1 VSFSSLAAPN
11 SSKPPPPKPEPKPS
25 FIGEKLVGRDDDDA
39 AVASRLDTGESLRS
53 GGGVRGPGDDSFG
66 AFADGLTGDSS
77 PVSDCDCPARAPQ
90 TSDDA
95 IAVGCMR
102 FVGWLVPPIEGFVGF
117 IATGATRLGGFR
129 GFGSSADAG
138 RASSS
143 FGVGVG
149 VGGDAA
155 GDGGP
160 SSFSSRRRGPSPPHP
175 LPPPPPPGVALL
187 SAPRPAPAGIPSD
200 GNSVASSMSI
210 PGSLLPVLGAAEPHP
225 LARWPPGPRAPSNPG
240 GGCGVGCG
248 GILDAD
254 AGGACRALAAAADAA
269 AAAACASAARRRSAG
284 SHSRLTVSSNACAS

>member
-1 VSFSSLAAPN
+1 MS
-11 SSKPPPPKPEPKPS
+11 
-25 FIGEKLVGRDDDDA
+25 
-39 AVASRLDTGESLRS
+39 
-53 GGGVRGPGDDSFG
+53 GPGDDAS
-66 AFADGLTGDSS
+66 ATDDGLTGDSS
-77 PVSDCDCPARAPQ
+77 PARIVRDCPQ

-102 FVGWLVPPIEGFVGF
+102 FTAGGAFVGGFVPPIGRGFVGF

-129 GFGSSADAG
+129 GLGSSADAG
-138 RASSS
+138 RAAAAAASS
-143 FGVGVG
+143 FGVGI
-149 VGGDAA
+149 GGDTAGDIP

-160 SSFSSRRRGPSPPHP
+160 SSCSSRRRRPSPPQP
-175 LPPPPPPGVALL
+175 LPPPPPPPGVAL
-187 SAPRPAPAGIPSD
+187 SAPRPAPTGIPSD
-200 GNSVASSMSI
+200 GNSAASSMSI
-210 PGSLLPVLGAAEPHP
+210 PGSLLPVLGAEVPHP